1 MGSPLVA
8 SVVEIIQMEL
18 TDMFQPEWGKV
29 DVEFMAIVNLPP
41 RRNSRPY

>member
-1 MGSPLVA
+1 
-8 SVVEIIQMEL
+8 MEL

-41 RRNSRPY
+41 AEIAGRIKSLLTIGFP